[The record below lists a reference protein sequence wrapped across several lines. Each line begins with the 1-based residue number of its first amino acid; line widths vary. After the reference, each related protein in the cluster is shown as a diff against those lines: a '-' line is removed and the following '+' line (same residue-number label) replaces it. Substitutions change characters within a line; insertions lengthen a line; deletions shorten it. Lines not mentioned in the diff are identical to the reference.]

1 MNRNCEC
8 RLSNVAKDYV
18 SAFHNILDAMIQNMT
33 NAELSDS
40 ISYNFIVQMIPH
52 HRAAIEMSRNLLKYT
67 TFVPLQDMAIQIVNE
82 QTKSIEDMRRVIC
95 ACGKLD
101 NCRQDVRCYQ
111 AQVEQIMNTMFSE
124 MENACATNQL
134 NATFMREMLP
144 HHRGAVEMSELALQ
158 YRICPELVPI
168 LNAIIHSQKQEI
180 RQMQQ
185 LLRCMRC

>member
-18 SAFHNILDAMIQNMT
+18 STFHNILDAMIQGMT

-67 TFVPLQDMAIQIVNE
+67 TFVPLQDMAMQIVAE
-82 QTKSIEDMRRVIC
+82 QTKSIEDMRQVIC
-95 ACGKLD
+95 ACGKID
-101 NCRQDVRCYQ
+101 NCRQDTRCYQ
-111 AQVEQIMNTMFSE
+111 AQTDQIMNTMFSE
-124 MENACATNQL
+124 MEKACATNQL
-134 NATFMREMLP
+134 NATFMREMIP

-168 LNAIIHSQKQEI
+168 LNAIIRSQKQEI

-185 LLRCMRC
+185 LLRCMGC

>member
-18 SAFHNILDAMIQNMT
+18 STFHNILDAMIQGMT

-40 ISYNFIVQMIPH
+40 ISYNFIMQMI
-52 HRAAIEMSRNLLKYT
+52 
-67 TFVPLQDMAIQIVNE
+67 
-82 QTKSIEDMRRVIC
+82 
-95 ACGKLD
+95 
-101 NCRQDVRCYQ
+101 
-111 AQVEQIMNTMFSE
+111 
-124 MENACATNQL
+124 
-134 NATFMREMLP
+134 P

-168 LNAIIHSQKQEI
+168 LNAIIRSQKQEI

-185 LLRCMRC
+185 LLRCMGC